1 MKKKHITSFGNNEI
15 KFLTSLKTKSSFRK
29 KNSLFYV
36 EGEKY
41 FFKAIKSGFK
51 IEKIYTTLDEL
62 NKISFDEKFKSIDL
76 STVITIKNKILES
89 ILFRP
94 KSSKII
100 ALFKQKNLTLK
111 SFDLKK
117 NEIILILDS
126 IEKPGNIG
134 GIFRTADAT
143 KIDYIIIS
151 NPKTDIY
158 NPNII
163 KSSEGAIFNLKI
175 AESNDDEIF
184 RFLEKN
190 KIKLYCTSLSNKTK
204 LFTKVSFL
212 KSFAIA
218 FGSEDKGL
226 SQKWLKKSN
235 ENIIIPMFGQ
245 SDSLN
250 VSVTSSIIIYE
261 ALKQRKIF

>member
-15 KFLTSLKTKSSFRK
+15 KFLNSLKTKSRFRK
-29 KNSLFYV
+29 KNGLFYV

-41 FFKAIKSGFK
+41 FLQATKSDFE

-62 NKISFDEKFKSIDL
+62 SNISLDEKFKSIDF
-76 STVITIKNKILES
+76 SSVITIKNKIFES

-100 ALFKQKNLTLK
+100 AIFKQKNLKLK
-111 SFDLKK
+111 DFKIK
-117 NEIILILDS
+117 NNEIIIILDS

-134 GIFRTADAT
+134 SIFRTADAT
-143 KIDYIIIS
+143 KIDYIIVS

-163 KSSEGAIFNLKI
+163 KSSEGAIFNLNVFECSDNK
-175 AESNDDEIF
+175 IF

-190 KIKLYCTSLSNKTK
+190 NIKLYCTSLSKKTK

-226 SQKWLKKSN
+226 SKKWLEKSN
-235 ENIIIPMFGQ
+235 ENIKIPMLGL

>member
-1 MKKKHITSFGNNEI
+1 MEKKQKTSFGNNEI
-15 KFLTSLKTKSSFRK
+15 KFFTSLKTKSIFRK

-51 IEKIYTTLDEL
+51 IEKIYTTLDGL

-76 STVITIKNKILES
+76 STVTTIKNKILES

-100 ALFKQKNLTLK
+100 ALFKQKKLTLK

-175 AESNDDEIF
+175 TESNDDEIF

-226 SQKWLKKSN
+226 SQKWLNKSN

>member
-1 MKKKHITSFGNNEI
+1 LEKKHITSFGNNEI

-29 KNSLFYV
+29 KNCLFYV

-41 FFKAIKSGFK
+41 LLKAIKSGFK
-51 IEKIYTTLDEL
+51 IEKIYTTIDEL
-62 NKISFDEKFKSIDL
+62 NKISSNKKFESIDL
-76 STVITIKNKILES
+76 SSVITLKNKILDS

-100 ALFKQKNLTLK
+100 ALLKQKKLELENF
-111 SFDLKK
+111 SLKK

-143 KIDYIIIS
+143 KIDYVVIS

-163 KSSEGAIFNLKI
+163 KASEGAIFNLNI

-190 KIKLYCTSLSNKTK
+190 NIKLFCTSLSKKTK

-212 KSFAIA
+212 KSFAVA

-226 SQKWLKKSN
+226 SQKWLEKSN
-235 ENIIIPMFGQ
+235 ENITIPMFGR

>member
-1 MKKKHITSFGNNEI
+1 MCI
-15 KFLTSLKTKSSFRK
+15 RDR
-29 KNSLFYV
+29 FYV

-41 FFKAIKSGFK
+41 FLQATKSGFE

-62 NKISFDEKFKSIDL
+62 NNISLDKKFKSIDF
-76 STVITIKNKILES
+76 SSVITIKNKIFES

-100 ALFKQKNLTLK
+100 AVFKQKNLK
-111 SFDLKK
+111 FKDFKIQN
-117 NEIILILDS
+117 NEIIIILDS

-143 KIDYIIIS
+143 KIDYVIVS

-163 KSSEGAIFNLKI
+163 KSSEGAIFNLNIFEFSDNK
-175 AESNDDEIF
+175 IF

-190 KIKLYCTSLSNKTK
+190 NIKLYCTSLSKKTK

-226 SQKWLKKSN
+226 SQKWFEKSY
-235 ENIIIPMFGQ
+235 ENIKIPMLGLG
-245 SDSLN
+245 DSLN